1 MIKTIKLYK
10 TEELFRLKRLEPA
23 ERPDYKPTH
32 LFDGLNTFYI
42 GYGDV
47 VFNLKRRIKDLVRRG
62 TPTAMILDELFE
74 RVCKFDTAFSRFR
87 AEHAHEPTR
96 W

>member
-1 MIKTIKLYK
+1 MTKALDVKWFVSACDTFSDHCSDDAERATALVGSTMIKTIKLYE

-42 GYGDV
+42 GY
-47 VFNLKRRIKDLVRRG
+47 
-62 TPTAMILDELFE
+62 
-74 RVCKFDTAFSRFR
+74 
-87 AEHAHEPTR
+87 
-96 W
+96 